1 MTDLFSITSKI
12 QQPDFCFVDQA
23 KFFGIGLATALVP
36 SCLSHSFFFS
46 LFFYPFLSL
55 APAHTLSSSLCFFFF
70 PIVLFHSVK
79 QLAVQENIALFVA
92 VVLCTA
98 FLLAVAYRAWA
109 VFGSRRYM
117 HRSDLLSH
125 TFSQAETEERI
136 AGIHRMG
143 RIFAVAVVNVAYIAL
158 AFICSFQRI
167 FGRFELSSF
176 VSFLFFFLFLCL
188 HPCACSH
195 PLLWCLPKQHTQCV
209 CSDGGCPGQPSGLC
223 WLFHDLSVLPPRSP
237 PSFHPLITSSLLLFL
252 FPPSTFW
259 RVVGWVCPKSLHQ
272 RIASTETG
280 SPVCL
285 SDFGR
290 EQGWQKKE

>member
-36 SCLSHSFFFS
+36 SF
-46 LFFYPFLSL
+46 
-55 APAHTLSSSLCFFFF
+55 
-70 PIVLFHSVK
+70 LFHSVK

-167 FGRFELSSF
+167 FGRFELSSAF
-176 VSFLFFFLFLCL
+176 ALTVGA
-188 HPCACSH
+188 PA
-195 PLLWCLPKQHTQCV
+195 
-209 CSDGGCPGQPSGLC
+209 
-223 WLFHDLSVLPPRSP
+223 
-237 PSFHPLITSSLLLFL
+237 SLLAF
-252 FPPSTFW
+252 
-259 RVVGWVCPKSLHQ
+259 
-272 RIASTETG
+272 AG
-280 SPVCL
+280 S
-285 SDFGR
+285 FMI
-290 EQGWQKKE
+290 

>member
-1 MTDLFSITSKI
+1 M
-12 QQPDFCFVDQA
+12 
-23 KFFGIGLATALVP
+23 
-36 SCLSHSFFFS
+36 
-46 LFFYPFLSL
+46 
-55 APAHTLSSSLCFFFF
+55 
-70 PIVLFHSVK
+70 K

-176 VSFLFFFLFLCL
+176 VSFLFSFSFFAFTLVRVLTLCCGASRNNTHSAFAL
-188 HPCACSH
+188 TVGAPA
-195 PLLWCLPKQHTQCV
+195 
-209 CSDGGCPGQPSGLC
+209 
-223 WLFHDLSVLPPRSP
+223 
-237 PSFHPLITSSLLLFL
+237 SLLAF
-252 FPPSTFW
+252 
-259 RVVGWVCPKSLHQ
+259 
-272 RIASTETG
+272 AG
-280 SPVCL
+280 S
-285 SDFGR
+285 FMI
-290 EQGWQKKE
+290 